1 MSSLGQTPPG
11 RRIIRAP
18 QNFFAGLA
26 LIALALFAI
35 WAVSDLS
42 QGTLRIMG
50 PAMMPR
56 WVAIFIG
63 VGGAMLALS
72 GLIVDGEP
80 LERWHLRGPVF
91 ITIGLVLFALTIRPF
106 GIAVAGPLAMLFGG
120 FATREVRWIE
130 LIIFTIAMTAF
141 CIGLFVYMLD
151 QPIPVLIIPGTGIKF

>member
-1 MSSLGQTPPG
+1 MSSLGRGPPSK
-11 RRIIRAP
+11 RIIRAP
-18 QNFFAGLA
+18 QNFVAGLA
-26 LIALALFAI
+26 LIAIALFAI

-63 VGGAMLALS
+63 IGGAILMVS
-72 GLIVDGEP
+72 GLLVDGEP

-91 ITIGLVLFALTIRPF
+91 ITIGLVLFSLTIRDF
-106 GIAVAGPLAMLFGG
+106 GLAVAAPLAMLFGG

-141 CIGLFVYMLD
+141 CVGLFVYLLD
-151 QPIPVLIIPGTGIKF
+151 QPIPVLVVPGTGIKY